1 MNSTTSPTLQ
11 LATFVA
17 NTFFEDLPSDVQEK
31 LHLFYLDYLRVASVG
46 KRMPWSEWAEN
57 FIKASS
63 QLGQSAVLFSDQ
75 KLDSQS
81 AAFLNAIYSGSIDAD
96 DVHVG
101 SMLHPGCVVFSAAL
115 AVGQSLNR
123 SGSQIL
129 SAVFCGYEAMIRIG
143 LAIQPSHFKR
153 GFQSTST
160 CGVLGAAIAAA
171 KLIHFEKDRETQ
183 IEKIAQ
189 TLGIGS
195 SFAGGLVQFFHS
207 GSTVKRLHAAQAAS
221 SGVRAA
227 LLVDAGF
234 SGPMDI
240 LEGKDGFAKAY
251 SDESNLTQAF
261 ATLGK
266 TFVVHEVSIKPH
278 ACSARVLS
286 AIEAA
291 QLIISELSAGNGE
304 ATTLDCSSIASI
316 TLGIPKVIQGRLTQN
331 NPADLQAAQM
341 SAPFAVALSLHH
353 AIHHLNPTLNIT
365 DFEQGLADLEII
377 RLTQMVECVLDDEV
391 EQTSSTESVSAK
403 LSVTLTNGKTFT
415 QLIAAPQGSITRP
428 YALKD
433 IQDLLKVELLNRYDQ
448 IVSNEIVSLSSYLG
462 SLQNNNFL
470 LLLN

>member
-1 MNSTTSPTLQ
+1 MSPTLQ

-17 NTFFEDLPSDVQEK
+17 DTLFEDLPRDVQEK

-46 KRMPWSEWAEN
+46 KRMPWSQWAEN
-57 FIKASS
+57 FIQASS
-63 QLGQSAVLFSDQ
+63 QIGQSKVMFSDQ
-75 KLDSQS
+75 QLDPQS
-81 AAFLNAIYSGSIDAD
+81 AAFLNAMYSGSIDAD

-160 CGVLGAAIAAA
+160 CGVLGAAVAAS
-171 KLIHFEKDRETQ
+171 KLIHLEKDREIQ

-251 SDESNLTQAF
+251 SDASDLTKAF

-291 QLIISELSAGNGE
+291 QLITPKLSASHG
-304 ATTLDCSSIASI
+304 ASTFDCNTISSI

-331 NPADLQAAQM
+331 EPADLQAAQM
-341 SAPFAVALSLHH
+341 SAPFAVALSLHR
-353 AIHHLNPTLNIT
+353 AIHALNPTLNIT
-365 DFEQGLADLEII
+365 DFEEGLANPEIS
-377 RLTQMVECVLDDEV
+377 RLTRMVQCVLDDEV

-403 LSVTLTNGKTFT
+403 LSITLTNGQTFT
-415 QLIAAPQGSITRP
+415 QFIAAPQGSITRP

-433 IQDLLKVELLNRYDQ
+433 IQDLLSSELLSRYDA
-448 IVSNEIVSLSSYLG
+448 VNTKHMVETASKLGGLSSI
-462 SLQNNNFL
+462 STDL
-470 LLLN
+470 LPN

>member
-1 MNSTTSPTLQ
+1 MSPTIQ

-17 NTFFEDLPSDVQEK
+17 DTFFENLPNDVQEK

-46 KRMPWSEWAEN
+46 KKMPWSQWAEN
-57 FIKASS
+57 FIQTSS
-63 QLGQSAVLFSDQ
+63 QAGQSAVLFSDQ
-75 KLDSQS
+75 KLDPQS

-115 AVGQSLNR
+115 AVGQSLNC

-160 CGVLGAAIAAA
+160 CGVLGAAVAAS
-171 KLIHFEKDRETQ
+171 KLIHWEKDRESQ

-234 SGPMDI
+234 SGPLDI

-251 SDESNLTQAF
+251 SDESDLAKAF
-261 ATLGK
+261 LTLGK
-266 TFVVHEVSIKPH
+266 EFVIHEVSIKPH

-291 QLIISELSAGNGE
+291 QLITSDLSASIG
-304 ATTLDCSSIASI
+304 ATFLDCSSITNI

-331 NPADLQAAQM
+331 DPADLQAAQM
-341 SAPFAVALSLHH
+341 SAPFAVALSLYR

-365 DFEQGLADLEII
+365 DFEQGLANQEIT
-377 RLTQMVECVLDDEV
+377 RLTKMVDCVLDDEV

-403 LSVTLTNGKTFT
+403 LTITLTNGKSFV
-415 QLIAAPQGSITRP
+415 QFIAAPQGSITRP

-433 IQDLLKVELLNRYDQ
+433 IQDLLKVELLNRYDAV
-448 IVSNEIVSLSSYLG
+448 ITKYEIETASQFSQLESIG
-462 SLQNNNFL
+462 SEALPN
-470 LLLN
+470 

>member
-1 MNSTTSPTLQ
+1 MNTINSPTIQ

-17 NTFFEDLPSDVQEK
+17 DTFFENLPKDVQEK

-46 KRMPWSEWAEN
+46 KRMPWSQWAEN
-57 FIKASS
+57 FIQGSS
-63 QLGQSAVLFSDQ
+63 QAGQSPVLFSNL

-115 AVGQSLNR
+115 AIGQGLNS

-129 SAVFCGYEAMIRIG
+129 SAVICGYEAMIRIG

-160 CGVLGAAIAAA
+160 CGVLGAAVAAA
-171 KLIHFEKDRETQ
+171 KLLHWNQSREIQ

-189 TLGIGS
+189 TLGIAS
-195 SFAGGLVQFFHS
+195 SFTGGLVQFFHS
-207 GSTVKRLHAAQAAS
+207 GSTVKRLHAAQASS

-227 LLVDAGF
+227 LLVEAGF

-251 SDESNLTQAF
+251 ADESDLEKAF
-261 ATLGK
+261 AGLGQ
-266 TFVVHEVSIKPH
+266 TFVIHEVSIKPH

-291 QLIISELSAGNGE
+291 KLIIGDITNQEL
-304 ATTLDCSSIASI
+304 TTRLSCSDIVGI
-316 TLGIPKVIQGRLTQN
+316 TLGIPKVIQGRLTKN
-331 NPADLQAAQM
+331 EPTDLQAAQM

-353 AIHHLNPTLNIT
+353 AIHQLNPILSII
-365 DFEQGLADLEII
+365 DFEDGLANEEIT
-377 RLTQMVECVLDDEV
+377 RLAQMVQCELNEDV
-391 EQTSSTESVSAK
+391 EKTSSSESVSAK
-403 LSVTLTNGKTFT
+403 LTLTLLNGEIFT
-415 QLIAAPQGSITRP
+415 QFISAPQGSITRP
-428 YALKD
+428 YAIED
-433 IQDLLKVELLNRYDQ
+433 MQALLRTELLNRYEATFT
-448 IVSNEIVSLSSYLG
+448 SEIVSTASHFAL
-462 SLQNNNFL
+462 LQNSNTFL
-470 LLLN
+470 LPN

>member
-1 MNSTTSPTLQ
+1 MNTINSPTIQ

-17 NTFFEDLPSDVQEK
+17 DTFFEKLPEDVQSK

-46 KRMPWSEWAEN
+46 KRMPWSQWAEN
-57 FIKASS
+57 FIQGSS
-63 QLGQSAVLFSDQ
+63 QTGQSPVLFSNL

-115 AVGQSLNR
+115 AIGQSLNC
-123 SGSQIL
+123 SGSQIM
-129 SAVFCGYEAMIRIG
+129 SAVICGYEAMIRIG
-143 LAIQPSHFKR
+143 LGVQPSHFKR

-160 CGVLGAAIAAA
+160 CGVLGAAVAAA
-171 KLIHFEKDRETQ
+171 KLLHWQQSREIQ

-189 TLGIGS
+189 TLGIAS
-195 SFAGGLVQFFHS
+195 SFTGGLVQFFHS
-207 GSTVKRLHAAQAAS
+207 GSTVKRLHAAQASS

-227 LLVDAGF
+227 LLVEAGF

-251 SDESNLTQAF
+251 ADESDLAKAF
-261 ATLGK
+261 AGLGQ

-291 QLIISELSAGNGE
+291 KLITEEMTQDQLTTPLS
-304 ATTLDCSSIASI
+304 CSDIVGI
-316 TLGIPKVIQGRLTQN
+316 TLGIPKVIQGRLTKN
-331 NPADLQAAQM
+331 EPTDLQAAQM

-353 AIHHLNPTLNIT
+353 AIRQFNPILSII
-365 DFEQGLADLEII
+365 DFEDGLANEEVI
-377 RLTQMVECVLDDEV
+377 RLAKMVQCELDEDV
-391 EQTSSTESVSAK
+391 EKTSSSESVSAK
-403 LSVTLTNGKTFT
+403 LTLTLANGTVFT
-415 QLIAAPQGSITRP
+415 KFITAPQGSITRP
-428 YALKD
+428 YAIED
-433 IQDLLKVELLNRYDQ
+433 MQALLRTELLSRYEPTFTY
-448 IVSNEIVSLSSYLG
+448 EIVSTASCFGLVKNSRT
-462 SLQNNNFL
+462 FL
-470 LLLN
+470 LPN